1 MSEFRHASL
10 KGRSVKVLS
19 SGAPLSAARPRSQHC
34 LLPYSSYGGY
44 LQAAGLLHCHVSMN
58 TQELRRPTDDGPEE
72 DTSADEE
79 DEEPKVCHVCGDQ
92 ATGYHFNALTCEGC
106 KGFFRRAM
114 KRPASFS
121 CPFRGNCVITKSN
134 RRQCQACRLKKCQ
147 SIGML
152 KELIMSDEE
161 LEQRRHILKQKRKR
175 AEPLVLS
182 PQQEGAVQE
191 LLQAQRSTFDV
202 SFVDFKKFRPIDRN
216 LAPMHEYGQM
226 LLDPSPAFSS
236 PQEEALFQFSSPS
249 NCDERPDATDASS
262 RVFITLPH
270 IADLTTYMIQQIIS
284 FAKLISYFRELS
296 MEDQISLLKGA
307 MFEVCQIR
315 FNMLFNDET
324 GVWECGA
331 LSYCMDDAARAG
343 FQRHLLDPLMKF
355 HYTLRKLRLDDTEY
369 VLMQAISLFSPDR
382 PGVTDQGTIDRH
394 QEMVALMLKTYIE
407 SKRMST
413 DKRLLFPKIV
423 ACLTELRSM
432 NEEYTKQVLEIQDI
446 QPDVSPLILEVV
458 SKDP

>member
-1 MSEFRHASL
+1 MSA
-10 KGRSVKVLS
+10 
-19 SGAPLSAARPRSQHC
+19 
-34 LLPYSSYGGY
+34 
-44 LQAAGLLHCHVSMN
+44 
-58 TQELRRPTDDGPEE
+58 QELRRPADQGPEE
-72 DTSADEE
+72 DVSANED
-79 DEEPKVCHVCGDQ
+79 DEEPKVCQVCGDQ

-121 CPFRGNCVITKSN
+121 CAFRGNCVITKSN

-161 LEQRRHILKQKRKR
+161 LEQRRHMLKRKR
-175 AEPLVLS
+175 AEPLALS
-182 PQQEGAVQE
+182 PQQEGVIQE
-191 LLQAQRSTFDV
+191 LVQAQRSTFDV
-202 SFVDFKKFRPIDRN
+202 SFVHFKKFRPIDRN
-216 LAPMHEYGQM
+216 LAPMHEYGQT
-226 LLDPSPAFSS
+226 LLDPSPVFSS
-236 PQEEALFQFSSPS
+236 PQDGALFQFSSPS
-249 NCDERPDATDASS
+249 NWDERPGMTDGSN

-284 FAKLISYFRELS
+284 FAKLISFFRELS
-296 MEDQISLLKGA
+296 IEDQISLLKGA

-331 LSYCMDDAARAG
+331 LTYCMDDAARAG

-369 VLMQAISLFSPDR
+369 VLMQAISLFSPGM
-382 PGVTDQGTIDRH
+382 PGPNPHKHTQTHIPVFISLWGPKKWSAHRQKNRFVSHHGGIWSLQCNVYLDHTH
-394 QEMVALMLKTYIE
+394 
-407 SKRMST
+407 T
-413 DKRLLFPKIV
+413 DKSSIYQTHLHVDDFHSSTM
-423 ACLTELRSM
+423 LTCVSINRW
-432 NEEYTKQVLEIQDI
+432 NEQQDTH
-446 QPDVSPLILEVV
+446 SPAFIPVML
-458 SKDP
+458 